1 MTKTKKLRA
10 VRQGE
15 GWQIKQGPDLL
26 IWPSSTVSTKSSTV
40 LLLTRLLPSRVGVGI
55 TRI

>member
-15 GWQIKQGPDLL
+15 GWQIKQGLTSF

>member
-1 MTKTKKLRA
+1 MMTKTKKLRA

-26 IWPSSTVSTKSSTV
+26 YMAFVD
-40 LLLTRLLPSRVGVGI
+40 RVDKILHGSPPDTIAALESG
-55 TRI
+55 R